1 MSNGVALAYLAA
13 LVSGISVFVNSFGVV
28 SMDATSYAFVRNLL
42 VASILASLCILW
54 GRWKEFLLLDIK
66 QLLMLL
72 FVGLFGGGVAFALFF
87 SGLSSISGAEGSFIF
102 RLLFIF
108 SIIAAVVLFKEKIN
122 WKIALG
128 AFSVILGNFLLLG
141 PSSPL
146 SYSTGSLLVLAAT
159 IIWAF
164 EYALSK
170 KLTATLS
177 PLSVA
182 AARMG
187 IGALLLLAVV
197 LTQGKA
203 DSLLDISPSS
213 LGWIAIS
220 VGFLTLFVTLWYS
233 ALASTSLIFA
243 TAALTL
249 GGPISA
255 LFSFAFAGKALLPL
269 QAAGFLLLAFGAVV
283 SIGAA
288 ETLSAAYWVKQKAK
302 AVLRL

>member
-1 MSNGVALAYLAA
+1 MSSGVALAYLTA

-42 VASILASLCILW
+42 VATILASLCILW
-54 GRWKEFLLLDIK
+54 GRWKEFLVLDRK
-66 QLLMLL
+66 QLLILL
-72 FVGLFGGGVAFALFF
+72 FVGLVGGGIAFALFF

-122 WKIALG
+122 WKIAVG
-128 AFSVILGNFLLLG
+128 AFSILLGNFLLLW
-141 PSSPL
+141 PSSL

-159 IIWAF
+159 LLWAS
-164 EYALSK
+164 EYAISK
-170 KLTATLS
+170 KLMSTIS

-187 IGALLLLAVV
+187 IGATVLLAVV
-197 LTQGKA
+197 LMQGKA
-203 DSLLDISPSS
+203 DSLLNISPSS
-213 LGWIAIS
+213 WGWIAIS
-220 VGFLTLFVTLWYS
+220 VGFLTLFITLWYS
-233 ALASTSLIFA
+233 ALANTSLIFA

-255 LFSFAFAGKALLPL
+255 LLSFAFVGKALLPL
-269 QAAGFLLLAFGAVV
+269 QAAGFLLLAFGAVF

-288 ETLSAAYWVKQKAK
+288 ETISAAYWVKQKAK
-302 AVLRL
+302 AILRL